1 MTVLIGV
8 PQELE
13 EAEDPE
19 VQIVLLIAV
28 KQKVCSCMSAL
39 QLKLINIRDL
49 FVIFFYRSNRE
60 HLFELFWCIS
70 SLPENSRNKTKH
82 DYYKEKYIS
91 CIVVYFYGCYWN
103 LVCFEEPLGEKRLLV
118 SLTVFLTFHDILCP
132 IQQFEDELEI
142 SIVWKCTLVNYQKKS
157 RANYLIR
164 ANNLSVV
171 QNFI

>member
-49 FVIFFYRSNRE
+49 FVFFFIEVIGNICLSCSDVF
-60 HLFELFWCIS
+60 LAFL
-70 SLPENSRNKTKH
+70 KTTVTKPNTTTTRKNIYH
-82 DYYKEKYIS
+82 
-91 CIVVYFYGCYWN
+91 
-103 LVCFEEPLGEKRLLV
+103 V
-118 SLTVFLTFHDILCP
+118 SLFIFTGVTGTWCVL
-132 IQQFEDELEI
+132 
-142 SIVWKCTLVNYQKKS
+142 KS
-157 RANYLIR
+157 P
-164 ANNLSVV
+164 
-171 QNFI
+171 

>member
-60 HLFELFWCIS
+60 HLFELF
-70 SLPENSRNKTKH
+70 
-82 DYYKEKYIS
+82 
-91 CIVVYFYGCYWN
+91 
-103 LVCFEEPLGEKRLLV
+103 
-118 SLTVFLTFHDILCP
+118 
-132 IQQFEDELEI
+132 
-142 SIVWKCTLVNYQKKS
+142 
-157 RANYLIR
+157 
-164 ANNLSVV
+164 
-171 QNFI
+171 

>member
-49 FVIFFYRSNRE
+49 FVFFFYRSNRE
-60 HLFELFWCIS
+60 HLFELF
-70 SLPENSRNKTKH
+70 
-82 DYYKEKYIS
+82 
-91 CIVVYFYGCYWN
+91 
-103 LVCFEEPLGEKRLLV
+103 
-118 SLTVFLTFHDILCP
+118 
-132 IQQFEDELEI
+132 
-142 SIVWKCTLVNYQKKS
+142 
-157 RANYLIR
+157 
-164 ANNLSVV
+164 
-171 QNFI
+171 